1 MAEAPPLAELT
12 EAVQRAASLAVEL
25 RDRFTLDKK
34 PDGSLVTSADRA
46 VEEFLRAELGA
57 LATGAGFWGEET
69 GFEADTEAGLWLVD
83 PIDGTSNY
91 VFGQPLWGVSVGFY
105 LDGTVRAGAVCI
117 PGLDAT
123 LTSDGQTAWLNGH
136 RLERI
141 HPGEIRPHEL
151 VGLNDSARRTFPDL
165 PGKRRDIGAFVV
177 EAAWVA
183 TGRLRAMANARC
195 SLYDMAGSLPALRAV
210 GLDIADQDGSDFDE
224 SQWIKPG
231 LLAPFVVRPPFG

>member
-1 MAEAPPLAELT
+1 MPEAPPLAELT
-12 EAVQRAASLAVEL
+12 QAVQRAASLAVEL

-46 VEEFLRAELGA
+46 VEQSLRAELGA
-57 LATGAGFWGEET
+57 LVPDAGFWGEEE

-105 LDGTVRAGAVCI
+105 LGGSVRSGAVCI
-117 PGLDAT
+117 PGLKAT
-123 LTSDGQTAWLNGH
+123 LTSDGVSAWVNGT
-136 RLERI
+136 RLERVR
-141 HPGEIRPHEL
+141 PGAIEPHEL
-151 VGLNDSARRTFPDL
+151 VGLNDTARRTFPEL

-210 GLDIADQDGSDFDE
+210 GLEIVEQDGSDFDE
-224 SQWIKPG
+224 SEWIRPG
-231 LLAPFVVRPPFG
+231 LLSPFIVRPPLA